1 MGIVFFD
8 GYCSLCNSFIDFLMR
23 VDRRHAL
30 KYASLQG
37 ETARQV
43 LGNLAAGVADPDSV
57 IYYREG
63 KIFERS
69 TAVLE
74 IFRDLGG
81 AWKMLVIFFVL
92 PKIVRD
98 SVYKIVARHR
108 YQLFG
113 RRETCRLPTAEE
125 KNKLLP

>member
-8 GYCSLCNSFIDFLMR
+8 GYCSLCNSFVDFLMR
-23 VDRRHAL
+23 LDKRNAL
-30 KYASLQG
+30 KFASLQG
-37 ETARQV
+37 ETARKT
-43 LGNLAAGVADPDSV
+43 LGPLSAGAADPDSV
-57 IYYREG
+57 IYYRDG

-69 TAVLE
+69 AAVIE

-81 AWKMLVIFFVL
+81 AWKLLVLFLVIPKVL
-92 PKIVRD
+92 RD
-98 SVYKIVARHR
+98 SLYKLVARYR

-113 RRETCRLPTAEE
+113 RRDTCRLPTSEE